1 MPTSLPTGLT
11 TPIRNWSYLD
21 EYRELADELREAVSR
36 VFASGRLILGP
47 EVAAFESSF
56 AAYCGQSFGIG
67 VNSGTDAIFLALKAL
82 EVGLG
87 DEVVTVANTAVPTVA
102 AIRATGATPVF
113 VDVGESTCLMDVA
126 RLDSV
131 ITPRTKALV
140 PVHLYGHA
148 VDMEPLLAV
157 VRARGLAVVE
167 DCAQSHGCRYR
178 GTMTG
183 GLGTIGAF
191 SFYPTKVLGAYGDGG
206 MCVTSSEPLAQ
217 RLRELRMYGMRGE
230 YYSHREGYN
239 SRLDEMQAA
248 ILSVKLRVLDQ
259 FIARRQRIARCYDE
273 GLRGLV
279 RTPTVA
285 KDSTHVYYLYV
296 VRHPERD
303 RLVSALRAR
312 GIEIGIH
319 FPHPIHLME
328 AYRFLGYHEG
338 DLPVTERV
346 TREIFSLPM
355 YPHLSDAAV
364 DAVITTVKSV
374 LA

>member
-1 MPTSLPTGLT
+1 MSTSLPTGTSTL
-11 TPIRNWSYLD
+11 ISNWSYLD
-21 EYRELADELREAVSR
+21 EYRELGDQLREAVSR

-56 AAYCGQSFGIG
+56 AAYCGQPFGIG

-82 EVGLG
+82 EVELG

-113 VDVGESTCLMDVA
+113 VDVDEATSLMDVA
-126 RLDSV
+126 QLESA

-140 PVHLYGHA
+140 PVHLYGQA
-148 VDMEPLLAV
+148 VDMAPLLAAA
-157 VRARGLAVVE
+157 RAQELAVVE

-206 MCVTSSEPLAQ
+206 MCVTSAEALAL
-217 RLRELRMYGMRGE
+217 RLRELRMYGMRAE
-230 YYSHREGYN
+230 YYAHREGYN
-239 SRLDEMQAA
+239 SRLDEVQAA
-248 ILSVKLRVLDQ
+248 ILSVKLRLLDQ
-259 FIARRQRIARCYDE
+259 FIARRQRIARRYDE
-273 GLRGLV
+273 ALRGLV
-279 RTPTVA
+279 QTPAIA

-303 RLVSALRAR
+303 RVVNALRGR

-319 FPHPIHLME
+319 FPYPIHLME
-328 AYRFLGYHEG
+328 AYRFLGYQAG
-338 DLPVTERV
+338 DLPITERLAG
-346 TREIFSLPM
+346 EIFSLPM

-364 DAVITTVKSV
+364 EAVIAAVKAA
-374 LA
+374 LT

>member
-1 MPTSLPTGLT
+1 MPTLLPTGT
-11 TPIRNWSYLD
+11 ITPIKNWSYLE
-21 EYRELADELREAVSR
+21 EYRELAGELHEAVSR

-47 EVAAFESSF
+47 QVAVFESSF
-56 AAYCGQSFGIG
+56 AAYCGQPFGIG

-82 EVGLG
+82 EVGPG

-113 VDVGESTCLMDVA
+113 VDVDDATCLMDVA
-126 RLDSV
+126 RLDSAL
-131 ITPRTKALV
+131 TPRTKALV

-148 VDMEPLLAV
+148 VDMEPLLSVA
-157 VRARGLAVVE
+157 RARGLAVVE

-191 SFYPTKVLGAYGDGG
+191 SFYPTKILGAYGDGG
-206 MCVTSSEPLAQ
+206 MCVTSSEAVAQ

-230 YYSHREGYN
+230 YYAHREGYN
-239 SRLDEMQAA
+239 SRLDEVQAA

-259 FIARRQRIARCYDE
+259 FIARRQHIARRYDE
-273 GLRGLV
+273 ALHGLV
-279 RTPTVA
+279 RIPTITA
-285 KDSTHVYYLYV
+285 DSTHVYYLYV

-328 AYRFLGYHEG
+328 AYRFLGYHAG
-338 DLPVTERV
+338 DLPVTERAAH
-346 TREIFSLPM
+346 EIFSLPM

-364 DAVITTVKSV
+364 DTVVTTLKS
-374 LA
+374 LLT